1 MAEAAVQL
9 KLAGQTYRVVTSA
22 DETDLTRLAR
32 VVEDAIFSVTTPGRQ
47 PSPQAVVLAA
57 ITLAHELEQERARRE
72 QIETRHR
79 EMLTQLL
86 TRIDRVLDET
96 KGEESADAE
105 RESPSATAQVAR
117 VAALRMS
124 ARPVERVA
132 ADLSAADLSAAEP
145 SGALQLAA
153 QQLASQQLASQPYAA
168 REIAPEP
175 EEPALSLARSDRGRH
190 GGARLASDAWKLDGP
205 SDR

>member
-32 VVEDAIFSVTTPGRQ
+32 VVEEAIFSVTTPGRQ

-57 ITLAHELEQERARRE
+57 ITLAHELEQERSRRE
-72 QIETRHR
+72 QLETRHR

-96 KGEESADAE
+96 KDAE
-105 RESPSATAQVAR
+105 RDGAERSTPEQTAEVPR
-117 VAALRMS
+117 VAPLRMGTAPLENGAPRELGS
-124 ARPVERVA
+124 RELAPRESSPDATE
-132 ADLSAADLSAAEP
+132 SAA
-145 SGALQLAA
+145 
-153 QQLASQQLASQPYAA
+153 
-168 REIAPEP
+168 
-175 EEPALSLARSDRGRH
+175 PALSLARSSRGQHGAGQH
-190 GGARLASDAWKLDGP
+190 GGGRLASDAWKLDGP
-205 SDR
+205 NDR

>member
-57 ITLAHELEQERARRE
+57 ITLAHELEQERSRRE
-72 QIETRHR
+72 RVETRHR

-96 KGEESADAE
+96 KDAASDGAE
-105 RESPSATAQVAR
+105 RGAPEQTAEVPRVAPLRTSALPTEPSAPR
-117 VAALRMS
+117 EL
-124 ARPVERVA
+124 
-132 ADLSAADLSAAEP
+132 AAETEET
-145 SGALQLAA
+145 AA
-153 QQLASQQLASQPYAA
+153 
-168 REIAPEP
+168 
-175 EEPALSLARSDRGRH
+175 PALSLARSSRGQHGAGQH
-190 GGARLASDAWKLDGP
+190 GGVRLASDAWKLDGP

>member
-72 QIETRHR
+72 QLETRHR

-96 KGEESADAE
+96 KPIESASAE
-105 RESPSATAQVAR
+105 RDAPAPVTEVPR
-117 VAALRMS
+117 VAQLRMS
-124 ARPVERVA
+124 APPVALPVEA
-132 ADLSAADLSAAEP
+132 T
-145 SGALQLAA
+145 G
-153 QQLASQQLASQPYAA
+153 A
-168 REIAPEP
+168 REIASEP
-175 EEPALSLARSDRGRH
+175 DEPALALALARSSHDRGRP
-190 GGARLASDAWKLDGP
+190 GGARLASDVWKLDGP
-205 SDR
+205 NDR

>member
-72 QIETRHR
+72 QLETRHR

-96 KGEESADAE
+96 KEVGGANAE
-105 RESPSATAQVAR
+105 RDVPVATPEVPRATP
-117 VAALRMS
+117 LRAS
-124 ARPVERVA
+124 IA
-132 ADLSAADLSAAEP
+132 SAEP
-145 SGALQLAA
+145 T
-153 QQLASQQLASQPYAA
+153 AA
-168 REIAPEP
+168 REITPEP
-175 EEPALSLARSDRGRH
+175 EEHAPALSLARSSHDRGRH